1 MHFEGIFA
9 LGVARAAKSALL
21 AVLDPDLSGK
31 LLIKTFQQCTPK
43 LPV

>member
-1 MHFEGIFA
+1 MHFGGIFA
-9 LGVARAAKSALL
+9 LGVAGAAKSAL